1 MPEAS
6 SGPTSLHRYT
16 RSRSPQ
22 PAPTLWEAG
31 QVRTLVGIPVTLAL
45 PDLLNIHQGGICGGK
60 EPPQTGLTLPLPRS
74 DAGSWAG
81 WKGPKVALREIP
93 KPAGEMGVQA
103 PHTRAGEWGVWVC
116 RVGLTCRKKTNC
128 ASLPSLNPKGKR
140 GGTGSKKSRW
150 GGASAQR
157 SQTTSSRK
165 SCMATDLL
173 SRGSR
178 QTRTHPFLS
187 SRVSQHALLSCD
199 NTMTK
204 SHLGLFG

>member
-1 MPEAS
+1 MLEAS
-6 SGPTSLHRYT
+6 SGPTSLHRST
-16 RSRSPQ
+16 RSRSPE

-150 GGASAQR
+150 GDPLLRDPKRLPLERVAWPQISFQEAAGR
-157 SQTTSSRK
+157 PGPTHSSPAG
-165 SCMATDLL
+165 CPNML
-173 SRGSR
+173 SLAVI
-178 QTRTHPFLS
+178 TP
-187 SRVSQHALLSCD
+187 
-199 NTMTK
+199 
-204 SHLGLFG
+204 